1 MSMIIPTA
9 NRLQNVKEYY
19 FSIKLQ
25 EIRRMREAGLD
36 VINMG
41 IGSPDMM
48 PSAETIE
55 ELYQS
60 ARQPNHHGYQPYQG
74 TPELRKA
81 IADWYAQTYGVNLNP
96 EGEVLPLMGSKEG
109 ITHVS
114 LTFLNPGDEVLVP
127 ELGYPAYTSVS
138 NMVEAKIRHYPLREQ
153 DWQPELEA
161 MRKEDYSKVKLMWL
175 NYPHMPTGSPAN
187 AEVLQELIQLAQE
200 KKFLICH
207 DNPYSL
213 VLNKAKPLSILS
225 LPGAREVCLE
235 FNSLSKS
242 HNMAGWRVGWICGA
256 KEYLTEV
263 LKIKSNVDSGMFR
276 PIQDAAVR
284 ALQNPET
291 WHAGRNAEYA
301 ERRKLVFQLLDALG
315 CSYSQEQEGMFV
327 WAKIDD
333 TQESSEKF
341 VDSILQKY
349 HVFLTPG
356 FIFGAKG
363 NRYIRVSLC
372 NQNNILQGAIS
383 RVNNLV

>member
-1 MSMIIPTA
+1 MIISTA

-19 FSIKLQ
+19 FSVKLQ

-60 ARQPNHHGYQPYQG
+60 ALQPNHHGYQPYQG

-81 IADWYAQTYGVNLNP
+81 IADWYAQTYGVGLNP

-153 DWQPELEA
+153 DWQPDLEA

-175 NYPHMPTGSPAN
+175 NYPHMPTGTPAN
-187 AEVLQELIQLAQE
+187 AEVLQQLIQLAQE

-225 LPGAREVCLE
+225 LPAAKEVCME

-263 LKIKSNVDSGMFR
+263 LKVKSNVDSGMFR

-284 ALQNPET
+284 ALQNSES
-291 WHAGRNAEYA
+291 WHAARNAEYA
-301 ERRKLVFQLLDALG
+301 QRRKLAFQLLDALG

-327 WAKIDD
+327 WAKIDEA
-333 TQESSEKF
+333 QESSEKF

-356 FIFGAKG
+356 FIFGTKG

-372 NQNNILQGAIS
+372 NQNNILKEAIS

>member
-1 MSMIIPTA
+1 MIIPTA

-41 IGSPDMM
+41 IGSPDLM
-48 PSAETIE
+48 PSEQTIE

-60 ARQPNHHGYQPYQG
+60 ARQANHHGYQPYQG
-74 TPELRKA
+74 IPELRKA
-81 IADWYAQTYGVNLNP
+81 IADWYEQTYQVKLNP

-138 NMVEAKIRHYPLREQ
+138 NMVEAKIRSYPLREQ
-153 DWQPELEA
+153 DWQPDLEA

-175 NYPHMPTGSPAN
+175 NYPHMPSGAPAQP
-187 AEVLQELIQLAQE
+187 EVLEEVIQLARE
-200 KKFLICH
+200 RKFLICH

-225 LPGAREVCLE
+225 LPAAREVCLE

-242 HNMAGWRVGWICGA
+242 HNMAGWRVGWLCGA
-256 KEYLTEV
+256 REYLTEV

-276 PIQDAAVR
+276 PVQDAAIQ
-284 ALQNPET
+284 ALQNTEA
-291 WHAGRNAEYA
+291 WHAERNAEYA
-301 ERRKLVFQLLDALG
+301 ERRKLIFKLLDTLG
-315 CSYSQEQEGMFV
+315 CSYQKEQEGMFV
-327 WAKIDD
+327 WAKISDA
-333 TQESSEKF
+333 EASSEKF

-372 NQNNILQGAIS
+372 NKNNILKEAIS